1 MIKSAVTET
10 IIENIVENLL
20 DLDCIKVGN
29 WTLKSGEQS
38 KYYFDIKN
46 VISVPALLRKIGDEL
61 YLLLGEF
68 DIICGI
74 PYGALPIATYISTA
88 YNKPL
93 IYVRDKPKA
102 YGTGKL
108 IEGTYKKTDRCVIID
123 DVITS
128 GRSLEET
135 IQSLK
140 DVVQIVDVAVVMN
153 RQQGYKCSL
162 PVKSLLYK
170 NDVIKYRLKKISAD
184 KQSRLCFS
192 ADLEDPNK
200 LIEMLNKIGKYSVIC
215 KIHYDIINIDSYVGG
230 DFTRD
235 LIECSIKHNFLI
247 MEDRKFVDISHT
259 VQRQYKKFAN
269 WVDLVTVMGNVN
281 KDVVRALSGVLL
293 VANMSNNSFDCTEN
307 AKQIALENSTNIVG
321 FITQY
326 RIDNNTMLCMT
337 PGISMEKKSIKDQN
351 YRCAN
356 DVDTDIIIVGR
367 GIYNDANYIETAK
380 MYM

>member
-1 MIKSAVTET
+1 MISTLLETNCIKSG
-10 IIENIVENLL
+10 
-20 DLDCIKVGN
+20 CFK
-29 WTLKSGEQS
+29 LKSGEIS
-38 KYYFDIKN
+38 KYYFDMKQL
-46 VISVPALLRKIGDEL
+46 ISHPDLLKEIGNKMYSLLDNKCDLLCGVPIGGL
-61 YLLLGEF
+61 PICSYISINYNIPM
-68 DIICGI
+68 IIVRNEQKD
-74 PYGALPIATYISTA
+74 YGA
-88 YNKPL
+88 NKQ
-93 IYVRDKPKA
+93 
-102 YGTGKL
+102 
-108 IEGTYKKTDRCVIID
+108 IEGKYTSNNKCIIIEDVVTTGGSVQKIID
-123 DVITS
+123 V
-128 GRSLEET
+128 
-135 IQSLK
+135 LK
-140 DVVQIVDVAVVMN
+140 DKVEIIGILSILN
-153 RQQGYKCSL
+153 RQQGFTSNIPFQSVFNKTDIVKERL
-162 PVKSLLYK
+162 KSLM
-170 NDVIKYRLKKISAD
+170 LKKKS
-184 KQSRLCFS
+184 KLCFS
-192 ADLEDPNK
+192 ADLDDPEK
-200 LIEMLNKIGKYSVIC
+200 LTEMLDSIGKYIVIC
-215 KIHYDIINIDSYVGG
+215 KIHYDFYNDDDDKIK
-230 DFTRD
+230 TR
-235 LIECSIKHNFLI
+235 LIELSIKHDFLI

-307 AKQIALENSTNIVG
+307 AKQLALENSTNIVG